1 MGGVARKRYDP
12 LLAKEQQQ
20 KKRNP
25 NANTNGLNEYEVK
38 YHKKIPKYSGFFYT
52 ILYFYYSKEAK

>member
-38 YHKKIPKYSGFFYT
+38 YHTQKIPKYSGFFLYYT
-52 ILYFYYSKEAK
+52 LLLLF